1 MTPLRELYDLY
12 CYPSPAKEE
21 RRQQLL
27 AEIPTDARDED
38 NYGRTSLHNAA
49 EIADREAIA
58 SLLNRG
64 AEVNDRDEE
73 GHTPLFRL
81 ASRRS
86 RESAREEE
94 IATAARLLLDH
105 GANLPRSA
113 HGTTALIEAVQN
125 RHHAMAAVLIDSGQ
139 RLDSANSYGD
149 NALHILCRRAADT
162 AREIVGKERFI
173 SSFNEQWVSEK
184 RQREAREELEEL
196 QAEQMRC
203 YATAALL
210 LHSGQIDPDEKISA
224 GRRAF
229 DLAMEGGAQ
238 WVSALLSDEDPFDEL
253 TMETGGMNLFQ
264 ALRKRDWKA
273 LEALLRAGVDPD
285 AECDDREMNDWV
297 GKTPLVCALEW
308 GETEIAAMLL
318 RAGADPDRRTAKGMS
333 PFAVWIEQGC
343 RVSDGMERFAPL
355 LELFEQREWHPDA
368 PQTGKEERA
377 LMLVCQHDDYEL
389 AIWTLRRLLKRKV
402 EVNARDALGRT
413 ALMLLLGPRSA
424 GPYQPEML
432 ERLLEA
438 GVDPCATDNEGR
450 TVLHYAAEGYTHAA
464 ARQAAE
470 MLFDFGRPDISA
482 ADNEGRTPLD
492 IATRSNN
499 ESLVKFLLKHT

>member
-12 CYPSPAKEE
+12 YYPNPAKEE

-27 AEIPTDARDED
+27 AEIPTDARDGE
-38 NYGRTSLHNAA
+38 NYGRTSLHIAA
-49 EIADREAIA
+49 EFADCEAIA
-58 SLLNRG
+58 SLLDRG
-64 AEVNDRDEE
+64 AEVNDRDGE

-86 RESAREEE
+86 RGSALEEA
-94 IATAARLLLDH
+94 IASAARLLLDR

-113 HGTTALIEAVQN
+113 RGTTALIEAVQN

-173 SSFNEQWVSEK
+173 AGFGERWVSEK
-184 RQREAREELEEL
+184 QQREAREELEEL

-210 LHSGQIDPDEKISA
+210 LHSGQIDPDEKNSA

-238 WVSALLSDEDPFDEL
+238 WGEDPFDEL

-264 ALRKRDWKA
+264 ALRKKDRKA
-273 LEALLRAGVDPD
+273 LEALLQAGADPD
-285 AECDDREMNDWV
+285 AECDDREMNDWT

-308 GETEIAAMLL
+308 DETEIAAMLL
-318 RAGADPDRRTAKGMS
+318 RAGADPDRRTSKGTA
-333 PFAVWIEQGC
+333 PFAVWIDRGC
-343 RVSDGMERFAPL
+343 RISDGMERFAPL
-355 LELFEQREWHPDA
+355 MELFEQREWHPDA
-368 PQTGKEERA
+368 PQTGKDERA
-377 LMLVCQHDDYEL
+377 LMLACRHDDYEL

-402 EVNARDALGRT
+402 EVNARDAMGRT
-413 ALMLLLGPRSA
+413 ALMHLLGSHSA

-438 GVDPCATDNEGR
+438 GADPCAADNEGR

-464 ARQAAE
+464 ARHAAE
-470 MLFDFGRPDISA
+470 MLFDFGRPDVSA
-482 ADNEGRTPLD
+482 ADNEGRTPMD
-492 IATRSNN
+492 IAMRSNN
-499 ESLVKFLLKHT
+499 EPLVKFLLKHV

>member
-38 NYGRTSLHNAA
+38 NYGRTSLHIAA
-49 EIADREAIA
+49 EFADREAIA

-64 AEVNDRDEE
+64 AEVNDCDEE

-86 RESAREEE
+86 RVAAEEE
-94 IATAARLLLDH
+94 QIAAAARLLLER

-113 HGTTALIEAVQN
+113 RGTTALLEAIQN

-139 RLDSANSYGD
+139 RHDSANSYGD

-162 AREIVGKERFI
+162 AREIVSKERFI
-173 SSFNEQWVSEK
+173 SSFNGQWVSEK

-210 LHSGQIDPDEKISA
+210 LHSGQIDPDEKNSA

-229 DLAMEGGAQ
+229 DLAMEGGAK
-238 WVSALLSDEDPFDEL
+238 WVGALLSGEDPFDEL
-253 TMETGGMNLFQ
+253 TMETGGMDLFQ
-264 ALRKRDWKA
+264 ALRKKDRKA
-273 LEALLRAGVDPD
+273 LEALLQAGADPD
-285 AECDDREMNDWV
+285 AECDDREMNDWT

-308 GETEIAAMLL
+308 GEVEIAAMLL
-318 RAGADPDRRTAKGMS
+318 RAGADPDRRTSKGIS
-333 PFAVWIEQGC
+333 PFTVWIEQGC

-355 LELFEQREWHPDA
+355 MELFEQRGWHPDA

-402 EVNARDALGRT
+402 EVNASDAMGRT
-413 ALMLLLGPRSA
+413 ALMHLLGLHSA

-438 GVDPCATDNEGR
+438 DADPCATDNEGR

-499 ESLVKFLLKHT
+499 ESLVKFLLKHA